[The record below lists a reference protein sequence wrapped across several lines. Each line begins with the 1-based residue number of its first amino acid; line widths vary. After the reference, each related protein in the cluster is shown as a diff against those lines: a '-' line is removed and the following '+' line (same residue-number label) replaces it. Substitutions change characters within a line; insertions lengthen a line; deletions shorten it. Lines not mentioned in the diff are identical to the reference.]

1 MCDIYYFVFRFPV
14 MAADPKYAGLPGI
27 AVDQPDMYETVE
39 GGDREELEDSSTST
53 EEGETL
59 HLASLSWLGDMEV
72 GAGPGTKE
80 TIVQKFARLR
90 CEVGELADELDSLT
104 ESVRES
110 GHTEGLNMQVQDLSR
125 QLENCQLEG
134 HGGGSDKVTVEM
146 LSKQI
151 QDMHMRKNG
160 SKDQDKGVYQLYIS
174 ASDKASHDIST
185 VDGRLAA
192 LEKVVGTEG
201 VSDRKVLSAQTD
213 GKSLSRAMDMLAS
226 RKGFLQQQHVD
237 HVEGRLA
244 ALTYKMN
251 AIGEQKAAVEMA
263 NREDKVTRLV
273 ETVASQ
279 ATLASVL
286 PDLVERMEL
295 VGGVQESSKQWVQV
309 LDFTEQ
315 RQRETGKLLDDTNK
329 LVKETRESFDTNLN
343 EVAVKFAEL
352 QKKLKEIQV

>member
-1 MCDIYYFVFRFPV
+1 

-39 GGDREELEDSSTST
+39 GGERDEQEDSSTST

-59 HLASLSWLGDMEV
+59 HLTSLSWLGDMEV

-90 CEVGELADELDSLT
+90 CEVGELAEELDSLT

-110 GHTEGLNMQVQDLSR
+110 GHMDGLNMQVRNLSR
-125 QLENCQLEG
+125 QLESCQVEG
-134 HGGGSDKVTVEM
+134 TEGGSSDSKVTVEM

-151 QDMHMRKNG
+151 QDMQG
-160 SKDQDKGVYQLYIS
+160 GTQDKKDSAGGVYELYLATGEKVS
-174 ASDKASHDIST
+174 LDIST

-192 LEKVVGTEG
+192 LEKVVGKEG
-201 VSDRKVLSAQTD
+201 VGDRKVLSAETD
-213 GKSLSRAMDMLAS
+213 GQTMARAVDTLAS
-226 RKGFLQQQHVD
+226 RKNFLQQQHVD

-263 NREDKVTRLV
+263 NKEDKVTRLV
-273 ETVASQ
+273 GMVASQ
-279 ATLASVL
+279 ASLASVL
-286 PDLVERMEL
+286 PDLLDRMEL
-295 VGGVQESSKQWVQV
+295 VGGVQEGAKQWVLV
-309 LDFTEQ
+309 LDSAEQ
-315 RQRETGKLLDDTNK
+315 QQRETNKLLEDTDK
-329 LVKETRESFDTNLN
+329 MVKETRECFDTNLN
-343 EVAVKFAEL
+343 SVADKFAEL
-352 QKKLKEIQV
+352 QKRLQEIQV

>member
-1 MCDIYYFVFRFPV
+1 

-39 GGDREELEDSSTST
+39 GGDREDLEDSSTST
-53 EEGETL
+53 EEETL

-80 TIVQKFARLR
+80 TILQKFARLR
-90 CEVGELADELDSLT
+90 CEVGELADELNSLT

-110 GHTEGLNMQVQDLSR
+110 GHMEGLNMQVQDLSR
-125 QLENCQLEG
+125 QLESCQVEG
-134 HGGGSDKVTVEM
+134 SGGGVDSKVTVEM

-151 QDMHMRKNG
+151 QDMQGG
-160 SKDQDKGVYQLYIS
+160 SEGVKGEEGGVYQLYLS
-174 ASDKASHDIST
+174 AGEKASLDISS

-192 LEKVVGTEG
+192 LEKVVGTER
-201 VSDRKVLSAQTD
+201 VSDRKMLSAQTD
-213 GKSLSRAMDMLAS
+213 GKSLSRAVDMLAS
-226 RKGFLQQQHVD
+226 RKSFMQQQHVD

-251 AIGEQKAAVEMA
+251 AIGEQKVAVEMA

-273 ETVASQ
+273 DTVASQ

-286 PDLVERMEL
+286 PDLAERMEL
-295 VGGVQESSKQWVQV
+295 VGGVQDSAKEWGHV
-309 LDFTEQ
+309 LDSAEQ
-315 RQRETGKLLDDTNK
+315 QQKETGKLLEDTNK
-329 LVKETRESFDTNLN
+329 LVKETRECFDSNLN
-343 EVAVKFAEL
+343 TVADKFAEL
-352 QKKLKEIQV
+352 QKKLQEIQVM

>member
-1 MCDIYYFVFRFPV
+1 

-39 GGDREELEDSSTST
+39 GGDREEHEDSSTST

-80 TIVQKFARLR
+80 TILQKFARLR
-90 CEVGELADELDSLT
+90 CEVGELADELNSLT

-110 GHTEGLNMQVQDLSR
+110 GHMEGLNIQVQDLSR
-125 QLENCQLEG
+125 QLESCQVEG
-134 HGGGSDKVTVEM
+134 SGQGGVDNKVTVEM

-151 QDMHMRKNG
+151 QDMQCG
-160 SKDQDKGVYQLYIS
+160 SEGIKAEDGGVYQLYLS
-174 ASDKASHDIST
+174 AGDKASLDISS

-192 LEKVVGTEG
+192 LEKVVGTER
-201 VSDRKVLSAQTD
+201 VSDRKMLSAQTD
-213 GKSLSRAMDMLAS
+213 GKSLARAVDMLAS
-226 RKGFLQQQHVD
+226 RKSFMQQQHVD

-251 AIGEQKAAVEMA
+251 AIGEQKVAVEMA

-273 ETVASQ
+273 DMVASQ

-295 VGGVQESSKQWVQV
+295 VGGVQESAKEWRHV
-309 LDFTEQ
+309 LDSAEQ
-315 RQRETGKLLDDTNK
+315 QQKETGKLLEDTNN
-329 LVKETRESFDTNLN
+329 LVKETRECFDTNLN
-343 EVAVKFAEL
+343 TVADKFAEL
-352 QKKLKEIQV
+352 QKKLQEIQVK

>member
-1 MCDIYYFVFRFPV
+1 

-39 GGDREELEDSSTST
+39 GGEREDQEDSSTST

-80 TIVQKFARLR
+80 TILQKFARLR
-90 CEVGELADELDSLT
+90 CEVGELTDELDSLT
-104 ESVRES
+104 ESTRES
-110 GHTEGLNMQVQDLSR
+110 GHMEGLNMQVKDLSR
-125 QLENCQLEG
+125 QLENCEVDGNDEG
-134 HGGGSDKVTVEM
+134 RANSKVTLEM

-151 QDMHMRKNG
+151 KDMQGGKEDSIVSDG
-160 SKDQDKGVYQLYIS
+160 GVYQLYL
-174 ASDKASHDIST
+174 ASGEKASLDIST

-201 VSDRKVLSAQTD
+201 VSDRKMLSVQTD
-213 GKSLSRAMDMLAS
+213 GKSLSRAVDTLAG
-226 RKGFLQQQHVD
+226 RKNFLQQQHID

-273 ETVASQ
+273 GMVASQ

-286 PDLVERMEL
+286 PDLVDRMEL
-295 VGGVQESSKQWVQV
+295 VGGVQEGAKQWTRVM
-309 LDFTEQ
+309 DSTEQ
-315 RQRETGKLLDDTNK
+315 QQRETSKLMMDTNK
-329 LVKETRESFDTNLN
+329 MVKGTRECFETNLN
-343 EVAVKFAEL
+343 GVADKFAEL
-352 QKKLKEIQV
+352 QKRLQEIQV

>member
-1 MCDIYYFVFRFPV
+1 

-53 EEGETL
+53 EEETL

-80 TIVQKFARLR
+80 TILQKFARLR
-90 CEVGELADELDSLT
+90 CEVGELADELNSLT

-110 GHTEGLNMQVQDLSR
+110 GHMEGLNMQVQDLSR
-125 QLENCQLEG
+125 QLESCQVEG
-134 HGGGSDKVTVEM
+134 SGGGVDSKVTVEM

-151 QDMHMRKNG
+151 QDMQGG
-160 SKDQDKGVYQLYIS
+160 SEGIKGEEGGVYQLYLS
-174 ASDKASHDIST
+174 AGEKASLDISS

-192 LEKVVGTEG
+192 LEKVVGTER
-201 VSDRKVLSAQTD
+201 VSDRKMLSAQTD
-213 GKSLSRAMDMLAS
+213 GKSLSRAVDMLAS
-226 RKGFLQQQHVD
+226 RKSFMQQQHVD

-251 AIGEQKAAVEMA
+251 AIGEQKVAVEMA

-273 ETVASQ
+273 DTVASQ

-286 PDLVERMEL
+286 PDLAERMEL
-295 VGGVQESSKQWVQV
+295 VGGVQESAKEWAHV
-309 LDFTEQ
+309 LDSAEQ
-315 RQRETGKLLDDTNK
+315 QQKETGKLLEDTNK
-329 LVKETRESFDTNLN
+329 LVKETRECFDSNLN
-343 EVAVKFAEL
+343 TVADKFAEL
-352 QKKLKEIQV
+352 QKKLQEIQVM

>member
-1 MCDIYYFVFRFPV
+1 

-80 TIVQKFARLR
+80 TILQKFARLR

-110 GHTEGLNMQVQDLSR
+110 GHMEGLNLQVKDLSR
-125 QLENCQLEG
+125 QLESCQVDG
-134 HGGGSDKVTVEM
+134 NNGSGADNKVTVEQ

-151 QDMHMRKNG
+151 NDIQAGKKEGGKAVDG
-160 SKDQDKGVYQLYIS
+160 GVYQLYLS
-174 ASDKASHDIST
+174 AGEKASLDIST

-201 VSDRKVLSAQTD
+201 ITDRKMLSAQTD
-213 GKSLSRAMDMLAS
+213 GKSLSRAVDMLAS
-226 RKGFLQQQHVD
+226 RKNFLQQQHVD

-263 NREDKVTRLV
+263 NRDDKVTKLV
-273 ETVASQ
+273 DTVASQ

-286 PDLVERMEL
+286 PDLVERMQL
-295 VGGVQESSKQWVQV
+295 LGGIQESAKQWGQI
-309 LDFTEQ
+309 LDSTEQ
-315 RQRETGKLLDDTNK
+315 QQKETGRMLEDTNK
-329 LVKETRESFDTNLN
+329 LVKETRESFDSNLS
-343 EVAVKFAEL
+343 EVAEKFAEL
-352 QKKLKEIQV
+352 QKRLKEIQV

>member
-1 MCDIYYFVFRFPV
+1 

-80 TIVQKFARLR
+80 TILQKFARLR

-110 GHTEGLNMQVQDLSR
+110 GHMEGLNLQVKDLSR
-125 QLENCQLEG
+125 QLESCQVDG
-134 HGGGSDKVTVEM
+134 NNVSGADNKVTVEQ

-151 QDMHMRKNG
+151 NDIQAGK
-160 SKDQDKGVYQLYIS
+160 KDGGKAVDGGVYQIYLS
-174 ASDKASHDIST
+174 AGEKASLDIST

-201 VSDRKVLSAQTD
+201 ITDRKMLSAQTD
-213 GKSLSRAMDMLAS
+213 GKSLSRAVDMLAS
-226 RKGFLQQQHVD
+226 RKNFLQQQHVD

-263 NREDKVTRLV
+263 NRDDKVTKLV
-273 ETVASQ
+273 DTVASQ

-286 PDLVERMEL
+286 PDLVERMQL
-295 VGGVQESSKQWVQV
+295 LGGIQESAKQWGQI
-309 LDFTEQ
+309 LDSTEQ
-315 RQRETGKLLDDTNK
+315 QQKETGRMLEDTNK
-329 LVKETRESFDTNLN
+329 LVKETRESFDSNLS
-343 EVAVKFAEL
+343 EVAEKFAEL
-352 QKKLKEIQV
+352 QKRLKEIQV

>member
-1 MCDIYYFVFRFPV
+1 

-134 HGGGSDKVTVEM
+134 HDGGSDNNKVTVEM

-151 QDMHMRKNG
+151 QDMQTGKDG
-160 SKDQDKGVYQLYIS
+160 SKDLDEGVYQLYIS
-174 ASDKASHDIST
+174 ASGKASLDISS

-201 VSDRKVLSAQTD
+201 VSDRKMLSAQTD

-226 RKGFLQQQHVD
+226 RKSFLQQQHVD

-295 VGGVQESSKQWVQV
+295 VGGVQESSKQWVEV

-315 RQRETGKLLDDTNK
+315 RQRETGKLLEDTNK
-329 LVKETRESFDTNLN
+329 LVKDTRESFDTNLS
-343 EVAVKFAEL
+343 EVADKFAEL
-352 QKKLKEIQV
+352 QKRLQEIQVQ